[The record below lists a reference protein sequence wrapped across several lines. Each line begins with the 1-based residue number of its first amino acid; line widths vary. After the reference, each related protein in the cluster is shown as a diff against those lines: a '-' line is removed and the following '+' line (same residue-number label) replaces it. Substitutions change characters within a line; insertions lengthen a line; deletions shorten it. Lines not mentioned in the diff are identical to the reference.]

1 MTIDFNFTIL
11 VCSHFHQPYN
21 DEMKTNSY
29 IIFVIFNSELY
40 FFKCYANKKRFLLL
54 TFLSRVWLYNCN
66 FEFLL
71 LIFYFNSSYCLAFSG
86 VSGVCLDC
94 CNPGIALLF
103 LFFCCCCCFL
113 LSFSS
118 CLKFISSCSCMFL
131 PPSHLSVSV
140 YCSARVFL
148 TLFLVT
154 AFWLFPDFSCVLF
167 HFLLPVC
174 PIVSLVLITHGP
186 IPSFF

>member
-1 MTIDFNFTIL
+1 M
-11 VCSHFHQPYN
+11 
-21 DEMKTNSY
+21 
-29 IIFVIFNSELY
+29 
-40 FFKCYANKKRFLLL
+40 
-54 TFLSRVWLYNCN
+54 
-66 FEFLL
+66 

-186 IPSFF
+186 IPSFFKTVTHQSVCCLGFFFLLFLLPWSSVFLSLTSCSLCQFGF